1 MELEVVELIAER
13 IVLHTSS
20 LGVFSARP
28 VQWNHVGD
36 SGRTMEAE
44 LRQTWKRAADAAEL
58 VQVAADRRVRR
69 IFRRVRQEPE
79 PTPWVRAA
87 LLGAGTGLA
96 VGTALAGAMS
106 SASAYLARMV
116 VTPVHDETEDL
127 RVLAVIEDSD
137 GLQVILPV
145 TADTIVEGTYGLHFD
160 RGTSVARIGAITSL
174 EPKHGTVTRRVLGVS
189 GGDLRKT
196 RSASISSALYRNP
209 GEAGF
214 DYSEVSLNLPVGEGP
229 AWHVPNHH
237 PEGPLAGRNIW
248 GVMVHGRTGTRVEG
262 IKALTTAR
270 KLGIES
276 LLVSYRNDGVAPAG
290 PDGLYGL
297 GGTEWEDIEVAVQ
310 YAVDHGAQD
319 VILFGWS
326 MGGAVALQAA
336 DQSPLSPRIRGM
348 VLTGPVIDW
357 IDVLSHQA
365 RARRVPQSVGRLSQ
379 WLLSNDA
386 GRTVTGLAA
395 PLDLKALN
403 WIARS
408 DQLHTR
414 TLILHS
420 VDDEV
425 VPYQPSRE
433 LAERNELVSFVPFHQ
448 ARHVKEWNC
457 DPERWE
463 SSVYTWVTEL
473 FSEPLPGESS

>member
-1 MELEVVELIAER
+1 
-13 IVLHTSS
+13 
-20 LGVFSARP
+20 
-28 VQWNHVGD
+28 
-36 SGRTMEAE
+36 MEAE
-44 LRQTWKRAADAAEL
+44 LRRTWKRTVDAAEL
-58 VQVAADRRVRR
+58 AQVITDRKVRQLLRGVRR
-69 IFRRVRQEPE
+69 EPE
-79 PTPWVRAA
+79 PTPWIRAA

-96 VGTALAGAMS
+96 VGTALAGIMS
-106 SASAYLARMV
+106 SASAYLARVV

-127 RVLAVIEDSD
+127 EVLAVIEDSD

-145 TADTIVEGTYGLHFD
+145 TADTVVEGTYGLHFD
-160 RGTSVARIGAITSL
+160 RGSSVAQIGEITSL
-174 EPKHGTVTRRVLGVS
+174 EPKHGTVTRRVLGVN

-196 RSASISSALYRNP
+196 RSAFISSALYRNP
-209 GEAGF
+209 AEAGF
-214 DYSEVSLNLPVGEGP
+214 DYSEVTLNLPVGEAP
-229 AWHVPNHH
+229 AWYVPNHN
-237 PEGPLAGRNIW
+237 PKGPLAGKNVW

-262 IKALTTAR
+262 IKALNTAR
-270 KLGIES
+270 RLGMES

-297 GGTEWEDIEVAVQ
+297 GGTEWEDVEVAVQ
-310 YAVDHGAQD
+310 YALDHGAGD
-319 VILFGWS
+319 VVLFGWS
-326 MGGAVALQAA
+326 MGGAVALQTA

-365 RARRVPQSVGRLSQ
+365 RARRVPEPVGKLAQ

-414 TLILHS
+414 SLILHS

-433 LAERNELVSFVPFHQ
+433 LAERNRLVSFVPFHR

-463 SSVYTWVTEL
+463 SAVYEWATDL
-473 FSEPLPGESS
+473 FSAPLPGQSP

>member
-1 MELEVVELIAER
+1 
-13 IVLHTSS
+13 
-20 LGVFSARP
+20 
-28 VQWNHVGD
+28 
-36 SGRTMEAE
+36 MEAE
-44 LRQTWKRAADAAEL
+44 LRRTWRRTVDAAEL
-58 VQVAADRRVRR
+58 AQVTADRK
-69 IFRRVRQEPE
+69 VRQLLHGVSREPE
-79 PTPWVRAA
+79 PTPWIRAA
-87 LLGAGTGLA
+87 LLGVGTGLA
-96 VGTALAGAMS
+96 VGTALAGIMS
-106 SASAYLARMV
+106 SASAYLARVV

-127 RVLAVIEDSD
+127 EVLAVIEDSV

-145 TADTIVEGTYGLHFD
+145 TADTVVEGTYGLHFD
-160 RGTSVARIGAITSL
+160 RGRSVAQIGEITSL
-174 EPKHGTVTRRVLGVS
+174 EPKHGTVTRRVLGVN

-196 RSASISSALYRNP
+196 RSAFISSALYRDP
-209 GEAGF
+209 AEAGF
-214 DYSEVSLNLPVGEGP
+214 DYTDVTLDLPVGPAP
-229 AWHVPNHH
+229 AWYVPNHN
-237 PEGPLAGRNIW
+237 PDGPLADKKIW

-262 IKALTTAR
+262 IKALNAAR
-270 KLGIES
+270 ALGLES

-297 GGTEWEDIEVAVQ
+297 GVTEWEDIEVAVQ
-310 YAVDHGAQD
+310 YALDHGAED
-319 VILFGWS
+319 VVLFGWS
-326 MGGAVALQAA
+326 MGGAVALQTA
-336 DQSPLSPRIRGM
+336 DQSRLTPRIRGM

-365 RARRVPQSVGRLSQ
+365 RARRVPEPVGQLSQ
-379 WLLSNDA
+379 WLLSNEA
-386 GRTVTGLAA
+386 GRRVTGLAA

-433 LAERNELVSFVPFHQ
+433 LAERNRLVRFVAFHQ

-457 DPERWE
+457 DPGRWE
-463 SSVYTWVTEL
+463 TAVYEWVTDL
-473 FSEPLPGESS
+473 FSAPLPGNSP

>member
-1 MELEVVELIAER
+1 M
-13 IVLHTSS
+13 
-20 LGVFSARP
+20 
-28 VQWNHVGD
+28 Q
-36 SGRTMEAE
+36 AE
-44 LRQTWKRAADAAEL
+44 LTRTWRRAADAAEL
-58 VQVAADRRVRR
+58 TQITADRKVRR
-69 IFRRVRQEPE
+69 LLRSMRREPE
-79 PTPWVRAA
+79 PTPWIRSA

-96 VGTALAGAMS
+96 VGTALAGILS
-106 SASAYLARMV
+106 SASAHLARVV

-127 RVLAVIEDSD
+127 EVFAVIEDSE

-145 TADTIVEGTYGLHFD
+145 TPDTVVEGTYGLHFD
-160 RGTSVARIGAITSL
+160 RGASVARIGEITSL
-174 EPKHGTVTRRVLGVS
+174 EPKHGTVTRRVLGVD

-196 RSASISSALYRNP
+196 RSASISSALYRSP

-214 DYSEVSLNLPVGEGP
+214 DYTDITLDLPVGEAP
-229 AWHVPNHH
+229 AWYVPNHN
-237 PEGPLAGRNIW
+237 PQGPLAGKNIW
-248 GVMVHGRTGTRVEG
+248 AIMVHGRTGTRVEG
-262 IKALTTAR
+262 LKALSTAR
-270 KLGIES
+270 RLGVES

-297 GGTEWEDIEVAVQ
+297 GGTEWQDIEVAVQ
-310 YAVDHGAQD
+310 YALEHGAED
-319 VILFGWS
+319 VVLFGWS
-326 MGGAVALQAA
+326 MGGAIALQTA

-365 RARRVPQSVGRLSQ
+365 RARRVPESVGRLAQ
-379 WLLSNDA
+379 WLLSNEA
-386 GRTVTGLAA
+386 GRKVTGLAS

-403 WIARS
+403 WIARA

-420 VDDEV
+420 IDDEV

-433 LAERNELVSFVPFHQ
+433 LAERNGLVTFIPFHR

-457 DPERWE
+457 EPERWE
-463 SSVYTWVTEL
+463 SAVTEWITAL
-473 FSEPLPGESS
+473 FTAPLPGESS